1 MLVLKSLADTPEP
14 GLDLVL
20 VAKDLRTPYSGML
33 PGHVAGFYP
42 RDAMEIGL
50 EDLAARAGARVIHDE
65 AVGFDVAERR
75 VLLRAGAPRSYDV
88 LSIDIGIT
96 PDLSGIAGAAE
107 HAIAVKPIGDFLAK
121 WDRLRADALT
131 RDGPRRIVIVGGGVA
146 GLCLAFAVTAALRR
160 SAVGRGLDPAAFQ
173 ISLVSSGPPPEVNP
187 GMRRAVDRA
196 LARHGIDVAGGEASA
211 VDAGRVTLSDGR
223 RVPADAVLVAT
234 QAAPPPSLR
243 DACLAK
249 DERGFLA
256 IRPTLQ
262 VIDADDVF
270 AAGDCATMPDHP
282 RPKAGVYAVRQGPH
296 LAANLRRR
304 LRGEPLSDFIPQKRH
319 LVLLSTA
326 DGRAIGGRGRWLWF
340 EGRWAWWL
348 KDWIDRRFMRGFS

>member
-1 MLVLKSLADTPEP
+1 MMSSRSTSASRPISPASPGRPSRRREAD
-14 GLDLVL
+14 
-20 VAKDLRTPYSGML
+20 
-33 PGHVAGFYP
+33 
-42 RDAMEIGL
+42 
-50 EDLAARAGARVIHDE
+50 
-65 AVGFDVAERR
+65 RR
-75 VLLRAGAPRSYDV
+75 
-88 LSIDIGIT
+88 
-96 PDLSGIAGAAE
+96 
-107 HAIAVKPIGDFLAK
+107 FLAK

-262 VIDADDVF
+262 VNDADDVF

-304 LRGEPLSDFIPQKRH
+304 LRGEPLSDFIPRNGT
-319 LVLLSTA
+319 SSCSRRRTGAPSA
-326 DGRAIGGRGRWLWF
+326 DAAAGCGSRAAGLGG
-340 EGRWAWWL
+340 
-348 KDWIDRRFMRGFS
+348 